1 MEGCKHKKGFRGL
14 SNVLFLDI
22 CGSIIENSLSY
33 TQIICLVLNVYIILP
48 FFKSL
53 KKQARVC
60 LCDVF

>member
-14 SNVLFLDI
+14 NNVLFLDI
-22 CGSIIENSLSY
+22 CGSMIENSLGY
-33 TQIICLVLNVYIILP
+33 TKIICLVLNVYIILP

-53 KKQARVC
+53 KKQARVY